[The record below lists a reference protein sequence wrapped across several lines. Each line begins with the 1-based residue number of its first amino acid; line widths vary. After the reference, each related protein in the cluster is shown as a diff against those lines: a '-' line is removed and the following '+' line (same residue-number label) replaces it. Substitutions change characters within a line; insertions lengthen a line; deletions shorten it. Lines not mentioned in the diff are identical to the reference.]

1 MKDDTNVKFEDLPEI
16 LSLDDIANY
25 LRVTK
30 PVVITMIEENN
41 IPTIK
46 VGKKLVRI
54 KKEVIRDFIGLV
66 EIRYYGLKYLWKYD
80 DCRKYYAGI

>member
-54 KKEVIRDFIGLV
+54 KKEVIRDFIG
-66 EIRYYGLKYLWKYD
+66 
-80 DCRKYYAGI
+80 